1 MRIAVFHNL
10 PSGGAKR
17 ALHGFVK
24 QLKLKGHEI
33 DLFVPSTA
41 DETFLNL
48 KPLVN
53 QTAVIPV
60 QRSIAGMVV
69 STWKYVIPVRFS
81 AADLE
86 ETHRKLA
93 NIINEGNYDITFVEQ
108 DRYTLSP
115 FILRYLRHP
124 SIYYCPQPS
133 RLNEKHLAQ
142 LSLASTKDTSAI
154 RYARK
159 LWKSYLRR
167 KLPRIDRENARWA
180 KYILANSTFSQETIR
195 EAYGLN
201 AYVSH
206 LGVDPQ
212 IFRPLGLHRE
222 NYVLSVGSMEPSKGY
237 DFLIGSLSVLDE
249 GIRPKLVIVSNS
261 GNERYSAWIER
272 LAHEKGVLLEQKR
285 LISDAEL
292 VDLYNR
298 ACVFVYAPYSEPFG
312 LGALEAMA
320 CGTPV
325 VAVREGGVRD
335 TVVHEK
341 TGILTERDEKTFS
354 TAIEMLLRD
363 KNMQDVLR
371 KKALDSIGNY
381 WNIQQAAER
390 LLDHMKSAIALQKI

>member
-17 ALHGFVK
+17 ALHGFVNE
-24 QLKLKGHEI
+24 LMLKGHEI

-60 QRSIAGMVV
+60 RRSIGGMAV

-115 FILRYLRHP
+115 FILKYLRHP
-124 SIYYCPQPS
+124 SIYYCQQPS
-133 RLNEKHLAQ
+133 RLDEELLTQ
-142 LSLASTKDTSAI
+142 LSLESTRNASVLRSA
-154 RYARK
+154 RR

-167 KLPRIDRENARWA
+167 KLPSIDRENATWS
-180 KYILANSTFSQETIR
+180 KYILANSAFSKETIYK
-195 EAYGLN
+195 AYGLN
-201 AYVSH
+201 AFVSH
-206 LGVDPQ
+206 LGVDPK
-212 IFRPLGLHRE
+212 IFRPLELERQ

-237 DFLIGSLSVLDE
+237 DFLINALGMLDQRT
-249 GIRPKLVIVSNS
+249 RPKLMIVSNA
-261 GNERYSAWIER
+261 GNDQYTEWIER
-272 LAHEKGVLLEQKR
+272 LAQEKGVHLEKKR
-285 LISDAEL
+285 LVSDEEL

-298 ACVFVYAPYSEPFG
+298 ATLFLYAPHSEPLG
-312 LGALEAMA
+312 LAVLEAMA

-325 VAVREGGVRD
+325 IAVAEGGVRE
-335 TVVHEK
+335 TVAHEE
-341 TGILTERDEKTFS
+341 TGILTERNEKTFS
-354 TAIEMLLRD
+354 GAIEMLMEN
-363 KNMQDVLR
+363 KNKQDALK
-371 KKALDSIGNY
+371 KKALNSIGSY
-381 WNIQQAAER
+381 WNIQRATER
-390 LLDHMKSAIALQKI
+390 LLDHIKSAIALQKI